1 MSAFICPHVSQD
13 LRQHWPPS
21 SPRHGLD
28 VEQISLRAARSSL
41 GHKLFKPAR
50 LMHGHDARN
59 GSAPVGHF
67 NDLPRC
73 NATQD
78 RAGVLTKVSDSDPLH
93 VAHCSTLRNVEVAIA
108 TDFVWA
114 LAPKTLIGAIR
125 AYPMR
130 SLTAKRGGQAR
141 SPASVLWD
149 RLPEFAVRGCPTR
162 LVAVHRHRHE
172 PNNRLLGLAPRCDDV
187 AKAEAQRQC
196 GCQRESESGQEPGS
210 SDGPRAI
217 DRHDGLHFL
226 RSSYW
231 FAYRIRQA
239 LSSSLSAVARPV
251 PRETTWVSTGSEYL
265 FFSPRTWPSGWLRRS
280 PGPRLRPSGALPVE
294 ARPGFRV
301 APQVP

>member
-21 SPRHGLD
+21 DARHRFD
-28 VEQISLRAARSSL
+28 VEHISCCAARSSL

-108 TDFVWA
+108 TDLVWA
-114 LAPKTLIGAIR
+114 LAPKTLIGVIR

-130 SLTAKRGGQAR
+130 SLPAKRGGQAR
-141 SPASVLWD
+141 SPASVAVGPPT
-149 RLPEFAVRGCPTR
+149 RVRGERVP
-162 LVAVHRHRHE
+162 H
-172 PNNRLLGLAPRCDDV
+172 
-187 AKAEAQRQC
+187 
-196 GCQRESESGQEPGS
+196 
-210 SDGPRAI
+210 
-217 DRHDGLHFL
+217 
-226 RSSYW
+226 
-231 FAYRIRQA
+231 
-239 LSSSLSAVARPV
+239 SA
-251 PRETTWVSTGSEYL
+251 G
-265 FFSPRTWPSGWLRRS
+265 RRS
-280 PGPRLRPSGALPVE
+280 PSP
-294 ARPGFRV
+294 ART
-301 APQVP
+301 